1 MNYRTSL
8 TESGLQL
15 ICVFVDRNNK
25 LYYTKAMA
33 KQMIMGNQAI
43 ALGALKAGVNLVAG
57 YPGTPSSEII
67 EFISKYK
74 SKTGTYVEWS
84 VNEKAAVEVAAGA
97 SYAGS
102 RTLVTMKQV
111 GLNVAS
117 DPVMCLSYVGVK
129 GGMVIV
135 SADDP
140 GPISSQTEQ
149 DTRNFAQYSKLPC
162 FDPSTPLE
170 AYEMIHEAFE
180 LSEKYNTPV
189 LLRPTTRVDHAYES
203 MDFPE
208 LQACRTPGEFEKD
221 SKRWVIFPRASYNN
235 HKRIFERNEK
245 VLPKEFSE
253 NKWNYVNTLKNVKAV
268 LRSETAAADASS
280 ATPSPRGAAPKTPAF
295 AAGGISY
302 CYLMEALSLL
312 GIKDIPVLKIGTPYP
327 FPKPLA
333 EEFLK
338 SHEQIVV
345 FEELDPVIE
354 ENLIKIAG
362 YARVNCKIC
371 GKLDGTVPV
380 AGELSVEI
388 IKDIIKSILCSNET
402 SNDMSFPD
410 LIGESATKD
419 CLVKPDN
426 DTRAHDNDKPDLP
439 VRPPVLCAGCPHR
452 GAFYAVKQ
460 AMKGKK
466 TVYCGDIG
474 CYTLGN
480 AQPLDMTDTCLCM
493 GADITMAQGFYHNE
507 KDRHCFSFIGDST
520 FFASGITG
528 VVNAVYNQSH
538 QTICI
543 LDNSTTAMT
552 GHQPHPGTGMTMMGE
567 IVEKISIEKILE
579 GIGVSPIIKVNPF
592 DQAAA
597 VEAVEKA
604 SEAPGVSAII
614 FKAPCIAIAQKV
626 GWEKPHA
633 LTVDETKCIG
643 CRKCINELGCPA
655 LSLAVVEP
663 VETTAKG
670 KKIVEIDKSLC
681 TGCGL
686 CSQVCPVKAI
696 N

>member
-1 MNYRTSL
+1 
-8 TESGLQL
+8 
-15 ICVFVDRNNK
+15 
-25 LYYTKAMA
+25 MA

-74 SKTGTYVEWS
+74 DKTGTYVEWS
-84 VNEKAAVEVAAGA
+84 VNEKAAAEVAAGA

-102 RTLVTMKQV
+102 RTLITMKQV

-149 DTRNFAQYSKLPC
+149 DTRNFSQYSKLPC

-170 AYEMIHEAFE
+170 AYEMIQEAFE

-189 LLRPTTRVDHAYES
+189 ILRPTTRVDHAYES
-203 MDFPE
+203 MNFPE
-208 LQACRTPGEFEKD
+208 LGPCRKPGEFEKD
-221 SKRWVIFPRASYNN
+221 SKRWVIFPRSSYNN

-245 VLPKEFSE
+245 VLPAEFS
-253 NKWNYVNTLKNVKAV
+253 KCRWNTVVST
-268 LRSETAAADASS
+268 SS
-280 ATPSPRGAAPKTPAF
+280 TTISPLAF

-312 GIKDIPVLKIGTPYP
+312 GLKDIPVLKIGTPYP

-333 EEFLK
+333 EKFLK

-362 YARVNCKIC
+362 NARVNCQIR
-371 GKLDGTVPV
+371 GKLDGTVPE

-388 IKDIIKSILCSNET
+388 ISEILKEQFHDKVNAVLQSKTAGTGT
-402 SNDMSFPD
+402 SSLKQTED
-410 LIGESATKD
+410 LAP
-419 CLVKPDN
+419 VP
-426 DTRAHDNDKPDLP
+426 LP

-452 GAFYAVKQ
+452 ASFYAVKQ

-480 AQPLDMTDTCLCM
+480 AMPLDMTDTCLCM

-507 KDRHCFSFIGDST
+507 PDRYCFSFIGDST

-528 VVNAVYNQSH
+528 VVNAVYNQAK

-552 GHQPHPGTGMTMMGE
+552 GHQPHPGTGVTMMGE
-567 IVEKISIEKILE
+567 IVEKISIEKILDA
-579 GIGVSPIIKVNPF
+579 IGVTPVITVNPF
-592 DQAAA
+592 DQKAAL
-597 VEAVEKA
+597 EAVKTA
-604 SEAPGVSAII
+604 SETPGVSAII

-633 LTVDETKCIG
+633 LSVDTAKCIG

-655 LSLAVVEP
+655 LSVSH
-663 VETTAKG
+663 TTNAKG
-670 KKIVEIDKSLC
+670 KQLVEIDKSLC
-681 TGCGL
+681 TGCSL

-696 N
+696 E

>member
-1 MNYRTSL
+1 MSEN
-8 TESGLQL
+8 
-15 ICVFVDRNNK
+15 
-25 LYYTKAMA
+25 
-33 KQMIMGNQAI
+33 QMIMGNQAI

-67 EFISKYK
+67 EFIAKYNK
-74 SKTGTYVEWS
+74 KTGTYVEWS
-84 VNEKAAVEVAAGA
+84 INEKAAAEVAAGA

-149 DTRNFAQYSKLPC
+149 DTRKFAEYSKIPC
-162 FDPSTPLE
+162 FDPSTPQE
-170 AYEMIHEAFE
+170 AYEMIQEAFE

-203 MDFPE
+203 MEMPE
-208 LQACRTPGEFEKD
+208 LQPCRTSGQFEKD
-221 SKRWVIFPRASYNN
+221 SARWVIFPRASYNN

-245 VLPKEFSE
+245 ILPEEFSKSRFNRVDSRVKSE
-253 NKWNYVNTLKNVKAV
+253 NDNNVVSSSDSIRESTL
-268 LRSETAAADASS
+268 
-280 ATPSPRGAAPKTPAF
+280 AF

-302 CYLMEALSLL
+302 CYLMEALSILKEENP
-312 GIKDIPVLKIGTPYP
+312 GNQQIQNAAVLKIGTPYP
-327 FPKPLA
+327 FPAPLA
-333 EEFLK
+333 ADFMK
-338 SHEQIVV
+338 SHKEITV

-354 ENLIKIAG
+354 DALIHLCGTKKIDC
-362 YARVNCKIC
+362 NIK
-371 GKLDGTVPV
+371 GKHTKTVPE

-388 IKDIIKSILCSNET
+388 VRSVITDALRHSDSSLRHSERSEEST
-402 SNDMSFPD
+402 STAAP
-410 LIGESATKD
+410 E
-419 CLVKPDN
+419 
-426 DTRAHDNDKPDLP
+426 LP

-460 AMKGKK
+460 AMKGQK
-466 TVYCGDIG
+466 TAYCGDIG

-480 AQPLDMTDTCLCM
+480 AKPLDMCDTCLCM
-493 GADITMAQGFYHNE
+493 GADITIAQGFYHNE
-507 KDRHCFSFIGDST
+507 PDRKCFSFIGDST

-552 GHQPHPGTGMTMMGE
+552 GHQPHPGTGVTMMGQF
-567 IVEKISIEKILE
+567 VDKISIPKILE
-579 GIGVSPIIKVNPF
+579 AVGVNPIIEVDPF
-592 DQAAA
+592 NQEEAVAA
-597 VEAVEKA
+597 VKKA
-604 SEAPGVSAII
+604 SDAPGVSAVI
-614 FKAPCIAIAQKV
+614 FKSPCISVAAKLGYKMPGAKV
-626 GWEKPHA
+626 VSE
-633 LTVDETKCIG
+633 DNCIG
-643 CRKCINELGCPA
+643 CLKCINELGCPA
-655 LSLAVVEP
+655 LSLS
-663 VETTAKG
+663 TKQNAKG
-670 KKIVEIDKSLC
+670 KQIVEIDRSLC

-686 CSQVCPVKAI
+686 CAGVCPTGAI
-696 N
+696 HE

>member
-1 MNYRTSL
+1 
-8 TESGLQL
+8 
-15 ICVFVDRNNK
+15 
-25 LYYTKAMA
+25 MA

-74 SKTGTYVEWS
+74 DKTGTYVEWS
-84 VNEKAAVEVAAGA
+84 VNEKAAAEVAAGA

-102 RTLVTMKQV
+102 RTLITMKQV

-170 AYEMIHEAFE
+170 AYEMIQEAFE

-208 LQACRTPGEFEKD
+208 LGPCHKPGNFEKD
-221 SKRWVIFPRASYNN
+221 SKRWVIFPRSSYNN

-245 VLPKEFSE
+245 ILPAEFSKS
-253 NKWNYVNTLKNVKAV
+253 KWNTVVECS
-268 LRSETAAADASS
+268 RSECIETTAKTQPKSQVVS
-280 ATPSPRGAAPKTPAF
+280 IRPSDYSTTAPSLGF

-312 GIKDIPVLKIGTPYP
+312 GLKDIPVLKIGTPYP

-362 YARVNCKIC
+362 NARVNCKIR
-371 GKLDGTVPV
+371 GKLDGTVPE

-388 IKDIIKSILCSNET
+388 IKEILLRSFENLRNRNTE
-402 SNDMSFPD
+402 MSSPPEA
-410 LIGESATKD
+410 LEGSKMA
-419 CLVKPDN
+419 
-426 DTRAHDNDKPDLP
+426 PDLP

-452 GAFYAVKQ
+452 ASFYAVKQ

-480 AQPLDMTDTCLCM
+480 AMPLDMTDTCLCM

-507 KDRHCFSFIGDST
+507 PDRYCFSFIGDST

-528 VVNAVYNQSH
+528 VVNAVYNQAK

-552 GHQPHPGTGMTMMGE
+552 GHQPHPGTGVTMMGE
-567 IVEKISIEKILE
+567 IVEKISIEKILDA
-579 GIGVSPIIKVNPF
+579 IGVKPVITVNPF
-592 DQAAA
+592 DQKAAT
-597 VEAVEKA
+597 EAVQQA
-604 SEAPGVSAII
+604 SEATGVSAII

-633 LTVDETKCIG
+633 LTVDTTKCIG

-655 LSLAVVEP
+655 LSVSTA
-663 VETTAKG
+663 TNAKG
-670 KKIVEIDKSLC
+670 KQLVDIDKSLC

>member
-1 MNYRTSL
+1 
-8 TESGLQL
+8 
-15 ICVFVDRNNK
+15 
-25 LYYTKAMA
+25 MA
-33 KQMIMGNQAI
+33 RQMIMGNQAI
-43 ALGALKAGVNLVAG
+43 ALGALKAGVNLAAG

-74 SKTGTYVEWS
+74 DKTGTYVEWS

-117 DPVMCLSYVGVK
+117 DPVMCLSYVGIK

-149 DTRNFAQYSKLPC
+149 DTRTFGAYSKIPV

-170 AYEMIHEAFE
+170 AYEMIQEAFE

-189 LLRPTTRVDHAYES
+189 ILRPTTRVDHAYES
-203 MDFPE
+203 MEFPE
-208 LQACRTPGEFEKD
+208 LSECRTRGEFEKD
-221 SKRWVIFPRASYNN
+221 SQRWVIFPRASFNN

-245 VLPKEFSE
+245 ILPKEFSE
-253 NKWNYVNTLKNVKAV
+253 SRWNHIQDRKN
-268 LRSETAAADASS
+268 
-280 ATPSPRGAAPKTPAF
+280 GARIAF
-295 AAGGISY
+295 AAGGISW
-302 CYLMEALSLL
+302 CYLKEALSLL
-312 GIKDIPVLKIGTPYP
+312 GAKNIPVLKIGTPYP
-327 FPKPLA
+327 FPQDIAA
-333 EEFLK
+333 EFMRENNR
-338 SHEQIVV
+338 IVV

-354 ENLIKIAG
+354 ENFLKIAG
-362 YARVNCKIC
+362 RNQIECNIS
-371 GKLDGTVPV
+371 GKLDGTVPA

-388 IKDIIKSILCSNET
+388 IKSIVSASANIPDIDSKDEKSDSE
-402 SNDMSFPD
+402 
-410 LIGESATKD
+410 
-419 CLVKPDN
+419 KPE
-426 DTRAHDNDKPDLP
+426 LP

-466 TVYCGDIG
+466 TAYCGDIG

-480 AQPLDMTDTCLCM
+480 AKPLDMCDTCLCM

-507 KDRHCFSFIGDST
+507 PERKCFSFIGDST

-528 VVNAVYNQSH
+528 VVNAVYNQSQ

-552 GHQPHPGTGMTMMGE
+552 GHQPHPGTGRTMMGE
-567 IVEKISIEKILE
+567 IVEKISIPKILE
-579 GIGVSPIIKVNPF
+579 AIGVSPIIEVDPF
-592 DQAAA
+592 DQERS
-597 VEAVEKA
+597 VEAVKKA
-604 SEAPGVSAII
+604 SESNGVSAVI
-614 FKAPCIAIAQKV
+614 FKSPCISIASKL
-626 GWEKPHA
+626 GCKFPGA
-633 LTVDETKCIG
+633 KSVDAEKCIG

-655 LSLAVVEP
+655 LSLS
-663 VETTAKG
+663 AKTNSRQ
-670 KKIVEIDKSLC
+670 KQIVEIDGTLC

-686 CSQVCPVKAI
+686 CKSVCPVKAI
-696 N
+696 D